1 MTVQWDLYKNFTKAE
16 FNCSHCGKNEMKP
29 DFMAKLQALRTTYGR
44 PMRVTSGYRCPQ
56 HPIEAKKAA
65 PGAHASGCAVDIGV
79 EGADAHRLLT
89 LAMAAGFTGVGVQQK
104 GTGRFLHLDTLTTGT
119 RPTVWSY

>member
-1 MTVQWDLYKNFTKAE
+1 MDWSKYPNFKADE
-16 FNCSHCGKNEMKP
+16 FKCSHCGKNEMKP
-29 DFMAKLQALRTTYGR
+29 EFLTKLQALRTTYGK

-79 EGADAHRLLT
+79 EGLDAHRLLT
-89 LAMAAGFTGVGVQQK
+89 LALGAGFTGIGVQQK
-104 GTGRFLHLDTLTTGT
+104 GTGRFIHLDTMTTGA
-119 RPTVWSY
+119 RPTIWSY

>member
-1 MTVQWDLYKNFTKAE
+1 MDWSKVPNFKAAE
-16 FNCSHCGKNEMKP
+16 FNCSHCGVNKMTPE
-29 DFMAKLQALRTTYGR
+29 FMAKLQALRTSYGK

-65 PGAHASGCAVDIGV
+65 PGAHASGCACDIGV

-89 LAMAAGFTGVGVQQK
+89 LALGAGFTGIGVQQK
-104 GTGRFLHLDTLTTGT
+104 GTGRFIHLDTMTTGA
-119 RPTVWSY
+119 RPTIWSY

>member
-1 MTVQWDLYKNFTKAE
+1 MDWTKYPNFKAAE
-16 FNCSHCGKNEMKP
+16 FNCTHCGKNEMQP
-29 DFMAKLQALRTTYGR
+29 EFMARLQSLRTAYGK
-44 PMRVTSGYRCPQ
+44 PMRITSGYRCKD

-65 PGAHASGCAVDIGV
+65 PGAHASGCACDIGV

-89 LAMAAGFTGVGVQQK
+89 YAFAAGFTGIGVQQK
-104 GTGRFLHLDTLTTGT
+104 GTGRFIHLDTLTKPL

>member
-1 MTVQWDLYKNFTKAE
+1 MDWTKYPNFKAAE

-29 DFMAKLQALRTTYGR
+29 DFMTKLQALRTTYGK

-89 LAMAAGFTGVGVQQK
+89 LAMAAEFTGVGVQQK
-104 GTGRFLHLDTLTTGT
+104 GTGRFLHLDTLTSRGT
-119 RPTVWSY
+119 STVWSY

>member
-1 MTVQWDLYKNFTKAE
+1 MDWNRFPNFKAAE

-29 DFMAKLQALRTTYGR
+29 EFMAKLQALRTSYGK
-44 PMRVTSGYRCPQ
+44 PMRVTSGYRCPK
-56 HPIEAKKAA
+56 HPIEAKKAS

-89 LAMAAGFTGVGVQQK
+89 LALAAGFTGIGVQQK
-104 GTGRFLHLDTLTTGT
+104 GTGRFIHLDTLATGV

>member
-1 MTVQWDLYKNFTKAE
+1 MDWTRYPNFKASE

-29 DFMAKLQALRTTYGR
+29 EFMEKLQSLRTSYGK
-44 PMRVTSGYRCPQ
+44 PMRITSGYRCKD

-65 PGAHASGCAVDIGV
+65 PGAHASGCAADIGV
-79 EGADAHRLLT
+79 EGADAHRLLKF
-89 LAMAAGFTGVGVQQK
+89 AMILGFNGIGVQQK
-104 GTGRFLHLDTLTTGT
+104 GTGRFIHLDALTSGV

>member
-1 MTVQWDLYKNFTKAE
+1 MDWTKVPNFKAAE

-29 DFMAKLQALRTTYGR
+29 DFMAKLQALRTTYGK

-56 HPIEAKKAA
+56 HPIEAKKTA

-104 GTGRFLHLDTLTTGT
+104 GTGRFLHLDTLTAGT

>member
-1 MTVQWDLYKNFTKAE
+1 MDWTKYPNFKADE
-16 FNCSHCGKNEMKP
+16 FKCSHCGKNEMKP
-29 DFMAKLQALRTTYGR
+29 DFMAKLQALRTTYGK

-89 LAMAAGFTGVGVQQK
+89 LAMAAGFTGIGVQQK
-104 GTGRFLHLDTLTTGT
+104 GTGRFLHLDTLTAGT

>member
-1 MTVQWDLYKNFTKAE
+1 MQWSSYPNFKAAE

-29 DFMAKLQALRTTYGR
+29 DFMAKLQALRVAYGK

-65 PGAHASGCAVDIGV
+65 PGAHASGCACDIGI

-89 LAMAAGFTGVGVQQK
+89 LALAAGFTGIGVQQK
-104 GTGRFLHLDTLTTGT
+104 GAGRFLHLDTMTSGA